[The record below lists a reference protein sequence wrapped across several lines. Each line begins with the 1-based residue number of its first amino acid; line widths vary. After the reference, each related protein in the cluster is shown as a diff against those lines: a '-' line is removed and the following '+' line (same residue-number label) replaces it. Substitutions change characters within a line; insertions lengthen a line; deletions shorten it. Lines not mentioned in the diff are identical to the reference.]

1 MNHRPRLV
9 RHWLASAL
17 ATLCLSGQ
25 AAGPTPAVPGSD
37 QIFQWV
43 NDITSFGVRS
53 PGSPGSL
60 GASQYVHDRF
70 REWGLERVAFEE
82 ADTKVWHAS
91 SWGLRV
97 NGTPMGASPMQHTF
111 HQGVPGP
118 FSTGA
123 SGLQG
128 DLVYVGQGSASDFWF
143 RDVKGKIVVADARFG
158 KRPLWLFKP
167 LLLGLQ
173 DSDGTFGSDYSL
185 VDPYAGGSF
194 PDSYYRAMNKGAAG
208 FVGILTD
215 YFDRHEYRNEGY
227 KSYDPGLA
235 MRIPG
240 LWVSPVAG
248 AQLAERI
255 QATTFKKDKLKG
267 ALTLEGQLTA
277 QKGRAVLG
285 YLPGLSDEIILI
297 ESHHDSTTTGATED
311 ASGTA
316 SVLALARYFSQLP
329 QSERPRTLMFAT
341 MDTHFTDYAMH
352 KAFARRHLRADN
364 PLGEKVMA
372 VITLEHIAQEWMPG
386 KDRRPT
392 PTGLLAPRVFMV
404 STEVTGFKEIALSA
418 MKDHQL
424 ERSVAVS
431 TALTELVN
439 GEPGIPAD
447 SSDFLS
453 VGVPVMAFVG
463 APLYLYDDIDTPDK
477 VAKDELGRVARA
489 FVDVV
494 NQVSR
499 LPSSH
504 FKRLPDKA
512 DF

>member
-1 MNHRPRLV
+1 MNRRSAARHLLAAVTLSTLV
-9 RHWLASAL
+9 WNTHAAS
-17 ATLCLSGQ
+17 T
-25 AAGPTPAVPGSD
+25 PPAVPSSEE
-37 QIFQWV
+37 IFQWV

-82 ADTKVWHAS
+82 ADTKVWSAS

-97 NGTPMGASPMQHTF
+97 NGSPVGASPMQHTF
-111 HQGVPGP
+111 HQGVPGR
-118 FSTGA
+118 FSTG
-123 SGLQG
+123 STGLQG
-128 DLVYVGQGSASDFWF
+128 DLVYVGKGSASDFWF
-143 RDVKGKIVVADARFG
+143 RDVKGKIVVADAQFG

-185 VDPYAGGSF
+185 LDPYAGGSF

-248 AQLAERI
+248 AQLADRI

-267 ALTLEGQLTA
+267 TLTLEGQLTA

-329 QSERPRTLMFAT
+329 QSARPRTLLFAT

-372 VITLEHIAQEWMPG
+372 VITLEHIAQEWMPD

-404 STEVTGFKEIALSA
+404 STEVQGLKEIALSA
-418 MKDHQL
+418 MKEHQL
-424 ERSVAVS
+424 ERTVAVS
-431 TALTELVN
+431 TTLTELVN

-453 VGVPVMAFVG
+453 VGVPVMALVG

-477 VAKDELGRVARA
+477 VAQQELGRVARA

-494 NQVSR
+494 NKVSR